1 MKIDNKDFGLLCS
14 VYESL
19 GYDKFVRLCKLVNV
33 YCIDEL
39 GICEYNKSKK
49 TPLDNNNEDY
59 CIKCI
64 ADNLKDLLE

>member
-39 GICEYNKSKK
+39 GICESNKCKK
-49 TPLDNNNEDY
+49 TPLR
-59 CIKCI
+59 
-64 ADNLKDLLE
+64 